1 MKHIINQKV
10 PSCPRCAAGMHL
22 SHTQLGRIYI
32 CKDCN
37 GIFRVLGVGQIENE
51 IIVGDNLSDEVI
63 DEDIK
68 GSDSGRSYSIAG
80 GS

>member
-1 MKHIINQKV
+1 MRK
-10 PSCPRCAAGMHL
+10 SMHL
-22 SHTQLGRIYI
+22 NRTPLGGIYI

-68 GSDSGRSYSIAG
+68 GSDSGRCDSDAG
-80 GS
+80 RG